1 MKIDRAINIKDQMIQ
16 RIKDIY
22 STAEIC
28 GLSSSQINERV
39 NSNVYSYLAEKK
51 APQWVIYFVKGY
63 ERCIIDNL
71 YRYKLV
77 FGIWHKGVFYSSHR
91 DREDYYEKMG
101 ISPSEFNLSISNENR
116 PGHYWSEN
124 LKPYFNNRD
133 KL

>member
-1 MKIDRAINIKDQMIQ
+1 MKIDRALNLQTQTVQ

-39 NSNVYSYLAEKK
+39 NSQVYAFLSEKK
-51 APQWVIYFVKGY
+51 APQWVIHFVKGY
-63 ERCIIDNL
+63 EKCIIDNL

-77 FGIWHKGVFYSSHR
+77 FGIWYKGVFYSTHR
-91 DREDYYEKMG
+91 NREDYYEKYG
-101 ISPSEFNLSISNENR
+101 ISPSEFHLNISNENR

-124 LKPYFNNRD
+124 LKPYFNNED
-133 KL
+133 